1 MVKTNRKEKPDTKVN
16 DGSLDAVIERFRQKE
31 RTLFPL
37 RINKQTVIFVARKKC
52 NEQYRQE
59 YLRKMHRI

>member
-1 MVKTNRKEKPDTKVN
+1 MVKINRKNELATKLN
-16 DGSLDAVIERFRQKE
+16 DDSLDAVIERYRQKE

-37 RINKQTVIFVARKKC
+37 RINTQTVIFVAKKKC

-59 YLRKMHRI
+59 YLKKMHRI

>member
-16 DGSLDAVIERFRQKE
+16 DDSLDAVIERYRQKE

-37 RINKQTVIFVARKKC
+37 RINTQTIIFVAKKKC
-52 NEQYRQE
+52 TKEYAQWYRE
-59 YLRKMHRI
+59 NRMR